1 MSNKTLLGSWIRRFL
16 LEYLVT
22 ERNLSRNTQASYCDA
37 LALLLPF
44 ISKARH
50 KAVDRLRIEDLS
62 PDHVRQFLG
71 YVEME
76 RGCSGATRNLR
87 LATIH
92 SLAQYIALH
101 SPEHVAWCA
110 QIRAVPFKKTAKP
123 TLTYLDKPEIDA
135 LLQTP
140 DRHTAQGQREHAVL
154 LFLYNTGARV
164 DEAVHLR
171 VADIRWGNAP
181 AVYLLGKGQKARWCP
196 IWSVTAETLNALVRG
211 RADQDIVFLNRLG
224 QPMTRFGVYDLVRR
238 TAARACQRL
247 PSLAGKRISPHCL
260 RHSCAVFLLRSGVD
274 INTIRAWLGHVS
286 LDTTHIYAE
295 ADLEMKANALAQCDL
310 PAAATAKPWHND
322 SGLIDFLKNL

>member
-1 MSNKTLLGSWIRRFL
+1 MNNNTLLGPWIRRFL
-16 LEYLVT
+16 LEHLVT
-22 ERNLSRNTQASYCDA
+22 ERNLSRNTQASYRDT
-37 LALLLPF
+37 LILLLPLL
-44 ISKARH
+44 SKVQH
-50 KAVDRLRIEDLS
+50 KTVDRLCVEDLS
-62 PDHVRQFLG
+62 PAQVRQFLD
-71 YVEME
+71 YVETQ

-87 LATIH
+87 LAAIH
-92 SLAQYIALH
+92 SLAGFVALH
-101 SPEHVAWCA
+101 CPEHVAWCT
-110 QIRAVPFKKTAKP
+110 QIRAIPFKKAAKP

-164 DEAVHLR
+164 DEAVHLH
-171 VADIRWGNAP
+171 VGDIRWGKAP

-196 IWSVTAETLNALVRG
+196 IWPVTAETLYALVNC
-211 RADQDIVFLNRLG
+211 RADQDSVFRNRLG

-238 TAARACQRL
+238 TAARASQRL
-247 PSLAGKRISPHCL
+247 PSLAAKRVSPHCL
-260 RHSCAVFLLRSGVD
+260 RHSCAVHLLRSGVD

-310 PAAATAKPWHND
+310 PAAGTAKPWHND
-322 SGLIDFLKNL
+322 SGLIEFLKAL